1 MSVQVKAADVMASEV
16 EKLGRAAS
24 TEPARTFSS
33 NLARNSGRVP
43 AQSLTLGAE
52 PGGANSSRITTKFC
66 NGNEIK
72 TASHNMATMMMIT
85 GMMIVFLVSVKT
97 MLQPRI
103 KPSCPHVPRTRC
115 ATLRHFETREWRP
128 HRAAGERYHRGGAPG
143 ACAAITVLTAR
154 REKAYARCTS
164 VNDVRQAPIS
174 PFETVPS
181 FRLLLE
187 DKGRA
192 FGRALE

>member
-1 MSVQVKAADVMASEV
+1 M
-16 EKLGRAAS
+16 GRAAS

-33 NLARNSGRVP
+33 NWARNSGRVP

-66 NGNEIK
+66 NGNEIM
-72 TASHNMATMMMIT
+72 TASHNMATMIDNN
-85 GMMIVFLVSVKT
+85 GDDDSIFSVRKQ
-97 MLQPRI
+97 MLQRRS
-103 KPSCPHVPRTRC
+103 KPSGLHDPRTRC

-174 PFETVPS
+174 PFETVPTAS
-181 FRLLLE
+181 FRLLIE
-187 DKGRA
+187 VKGRA

>member
-1 MSVQVKAADVMASEV
+1 M
-16 EKLGRAAS
+16 GRAAS

-33 NLARNSGRVP
+33 NWARNSGRVP

-66 NGNEIK
+66 NGNEIM
-72 TASHNMATMMMIT
+72 TASNNMATMIDNN
-85 GMMIVFLVSVKT
+85 GDDDSIFSVRKQ
-97 MLQPRI
+97 MLQRRS
-103 KPSCPHVPRTRC
+103 KPSGLHDPRTRC

-143 ACAAITVLTAR
+143 ACAAITALQHGAR
-154 REKAYARCTS
+154 KHARCTS